1 MKVQNL
7 TVKIIVPGAIEMAEC
22 LERIAEHSNGI
33 AFELRLLEGINIE
46 FGGNEKEVSDE

>member
-7 TVKIIVPGAIEMAEC
+7 TVKITVPGAIKMAEC
-22 LERIAEHSNGI
+22 LERIAEHSSGI

-46 FGGNEKEVSDE
+46 FGGNEKEVANE